1 MKLDAFMANY
11 MEFLVC
17 FSENQVCGDVVW
29 IVGDNFAARSY
40 RTHCKKATNK
50 DLYIKDNFEYIPFIN
65 SRYSSSNSNML
76 AHIQNTFVSA
86 FNQTKDKLL
95 PKYIVMV
102 FDDDLITYLG
112 FKRGDGVATLLGSW
126 VEWLVKE
133 FNEAIAKRLEQ
144 LEHRFKKNKIFL
156 YWVTAPTHK
165 CF

>member
-1 MKLDAFMANY
+1 
-11 MEFLVC
+11 
-17 FSENQVCGDVVW
+17 
-29 IVGDNFAARSY
+29 
-40 RTHCKKATNK
+40 
-50 DLYIKDNFEYIPFIN
+50 
-65 SRYSSSNSNML
+65 ML
-76 AHIQNTFVSA
+76 AHIQNTFISA

>member
-1 MKLDAFMANY
+1 MKLDTFMANC

-17 FSENQVCGDVVW
+17 FSENPVCGDVVW
-29 IVGDNFAARSY
+29 IVGDNFAARLY
-40 RTHCKKATNK
+40 RTHFKKATSK
-50 DLYIKDNFEYIPFIN
+50 DLYIKNNLEYIPFIN

-86 FNQTKDKLL
+86 FNKTKDKLL

-126 VEWLVKE
+126 VEWLE
-133 FNEAIAKRLEQ
+133 EGFNRVFHNLSTTQEWQYCQLRFDHAIQ
-144 LEHRFKKNKIFL
+144 N
-156 YWVTAPTHK
+156 
-165 CF
+165 